1 MYEPLTSFD
10 ALQLLEAP
18 ATTPVTLAE
27 VKAQLRV
34 EHTDDDALITR
45 LISVAVAYTDAQGAL
60 GHAMIEQKWG
70 QWVHSVPPQSVRL
83 SLGPVSSVTAVK
95 YYDEAGVL
103 QTDTFSNYEIT
114 GTPFT
119 TQIGPKDGF
128 NWPVTQDRSDAIR
141 IEYLTGYG
149 TATTD
154 VPDTLRH
161 AMMMLIA
168 HWYDNREN
176 ELIGTISK
184 NIPYGFDMLIDMH
197 RRSWYG

>member
-18 ATTPVTLAE
+18 TTTPVVLAE
-27 VKAQLRV
+27 VKDQLRV
-34 EHTDDDALITR
+34 EHPDDDVLISR
-45 LISVAVAYTDAQGAL
+45 LIKIAVAYTDAQGAL
-60 GHAMIEQKWG
+60 GHAMIQQKWG

-83 SLGPVSSVTAVK
+83 TVGPVSSVTAVK
-95 YYDEAGVL
+95 YYDEAGAL
-103 QTDTFSNYEIT
+103 QTDTLSNYEIT

-141 IEYLTGYG
+141 IEYVAGYG
-149 TATTD
+149 TSPSD
-154 VPDTLRH
+154 VPETLRH
-161 AMMMLIA
+161 AMMLLIG

-176 ELIGTISK
+176 TMMDELS
-184 NIPYGFDMLIDMH
+184 NIPYGFDMLLDMH

>member
-18 ATTPVTLAE
+18 TTTPVVLAE
-27 VKAQLRV
+27 VKDQLRV
-34 EHTDDDALITR
+34 EHPDDDVLISR
-45 LISVAVAYTDAQGAL
+45 LIKVAVAYTDAQGAL
-60 GHAMIEQKWG
+60 GHAMIQQKWG

-83 SLGPVSSVTAVK
+83 TVGPVSSVTAVK

-103 QTDTFSNYEIT
+103 QTDTLSNYEIT

-141 IEYLTGYG
+141 IEYVAGYG
-149 TATTD
+149 TSPSD
-154 VPDTLRH
+154 LPETLRH
-161 AMMMLIA
+161 AMMLLIG

-176 ELIGTISK
+176 TMMDELS
-184 NIPYGFDMLIDMH
+184 NIPYGFDMLLDMH

>member
-18 ATTPVTLAE
+18 TTTPVVLAE
-27 VKAQLRV
+27 VKDQLRV
-34 EHTDDDALITR
+34 EHPDDDVLISR
-45 LISVAVAYTDAQGAL
+45 LIKVAVAYTDAQGAL
-60 GHAMIEQKWG
+60 GHAMIQQKWG

-83 SLGPVSSVTAVK
+83 TVGPVSSVTAVK

-103 QTDTFSNYEIT
+103 QTDTLSNYEIT

-141 IEYLTGYG
+141 IEYVAGYG
-149 TATTD
+149 TSPSD
-154 VPDTLRH
+154 VPETLRH
-161 AMMMLIA
+161 AMMLLIG

-176 ELIGTISK
+176 TMMDELS
-184 NIPYGFDMLIDMH
+184 NIPYGFDMLLDMH